1 MLGLKEYIWQKKKIS
16 EKGYGR
22 VKRNIDFSLAM
33 FVNIKEVH
41 PRERNL
47 NGEKNNE

>member
-1 MLGLKEYIWQKKKIS
+1 MLGLKEYIWQKRRFLKKDMVGLRGILIL
-16 EKGYGR
+16 
-22 VKRNIDFSLAM
+22 VM

-47 NGEKNNE
+47 KGGKNE